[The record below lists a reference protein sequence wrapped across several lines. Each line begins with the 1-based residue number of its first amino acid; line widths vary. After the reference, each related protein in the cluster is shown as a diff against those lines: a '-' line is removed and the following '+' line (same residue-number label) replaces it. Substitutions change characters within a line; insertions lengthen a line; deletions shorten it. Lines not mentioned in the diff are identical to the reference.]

1 MIMPLRTIAV
11 LSVWFPLN
19 VALVSWYLPTRADA
33 NNLLS
38 TPEQIQE
45 DILNLDCTKRDRLP
59 AVQALFEKMGAHS
72 SEISVERFK
81 RVENVSVRKQGKPD
95 EIIIVGAHYDRV
107 AAGCG
112 AVDNWSG
119 VIALA
124 HIYRTVSQ
132 MSTNKT
138 ILFVAF
144 GKEEE
149 GRVGSKA
156 MAKSIE
162 KVQRP
167 QYCAMV
173 NIDSL
178 GMGRPQ
184 VIENISSKK
193 LTTRAADLAAQ
204 INVSFSK
211 QPIYGPDSDSS
222 SFIEKGIPSI
232 TIHGLAG
239 EVFKL
244 IHTSND
250 QPKEVNS
257 TNVYLAYRLI
267 LALVSNIDECRC
279 DEFR

>member
-1 MIMPLRTIAV
+1 MIMPVRTITVFAV
-11 LSVWFPLN
+11 GFLLN
-19 VALVSWYLPTRADA
+19 VALVSWYLPTYPDA

-45 DILNLDCTKRDRLP
+45 DILDLDCSKQDRLP
-59 AVQALFEKMGAHS
+59 AVQTLFEKMGAPS
-72 SEISVERFK
+72 SEILVERFK
-81 RVENVSVRKQGKPD
+81 RVANVSVRKQGKPD
-95 EIIIVGAHYDRV
+95 EIVIVGAHYDRV
-107 AAGCG
+107 AVGCG

-119 VIALA
+119 VVAIA
-124 HIYRTVSQ
+124 HVYRTVCQ
-132 MSTNKT
+132 MPTDKT
-138 ILFVAF
+138 IIFVAF
-144 GKEEE
+144 GKEEQ

-156 MAKSIE
+156 MADAIE
-162 KVQRP
+162 KSQLLK
-167 QYCAMV
+167 YCAMV

-193 LTTRAADLAAQ
+193 LTARAADLAAQ
-204 INVSFSK
+204 INVPFSK

-257 TNVYLAYRLI
+257 TSEYLAYRLI
-267 LALVSNIDECRC
+267 LALVSNIDQCRC